1 MVERGTVLGPQV
13 KKRSE
18 GNFGAVEAQKNNAG
32 LREEPKSEQR
42 SSEVTTEKEKQK
54 KIGEGDWP

>member
-32 LREEPKSEQR
+32 LREEPKSEQ
-42 SSEVTTEKEKQK
+42 EF
-54 KIGEGDWP
+54 